1 MKSRK
6 SQMEIMGLAIVVILI
21 TLIML
26 FVVRFVV
33 LRQPAEYKKEF
44 TQTELASNIIN
55 TLLKTNAPDCS
66 DLTFTELFQDC
77 AEGQSVSCNSD
88 VPNSCSYIEAKTNYI
103 LDNTLKKWNIGYEF
117 NAFTST
123 ENIFQLGSCPGE
135 KKSKRY
141 PIPTSML
148 TLYITLDI
156 CELEIS

>member
-103 LDNTLKKWNIGYEF
+103 LDNTLKTGSLVFFVPTLSWILDGF
-117 NAFTST
+117 AVGTS
-123 ENIFQLGSCPGE
+123 NSNSNC
-135 KKSKRY
+135 
-141 PIPTSML
+141 
-148 TLYITLDI
+148 
-156 CELEIS
+156 